1 MEKKSRRKPMTL
13 AARVAAE
20 VMGWEVTP
28 DGSGRSVWF
37 HCGLGGS
44 GDRWTVNDPETGER
58 WDPAENSAD
67 LFDVIG
73 ELRRRGLDLTIDVE
87 QRLVFVEIFDSRR
100 EMLGCA
106 NAEPRGANTWQIC
119 LARAVCRA
127 ALGAVKEGGSD
138 G

>member
-1 MEKKSRRKPMTL
+1 MTRRKPMTL

-20 VMGWEVTP
+20 VMGWEVTA

-37 HCGLGGS
+37 HRGLGGS

-58 WDPAENSAD
+58 WDPAEHSDN

-73 ELRRRGLDLTIDVE
+73 ELRRRGMGTRIDLDTDQVYVE
-87 QRLVFVEIFDSRR
+87 VADAYGNLLGVASRT
-100 EMLGCA
+100 
-106 NAEPRGANTWQIC
+106 PRGANTWQLC

-127 ALGAVKEGGSD
+127 ALEAVKEGGFD
-138 G
+138 A